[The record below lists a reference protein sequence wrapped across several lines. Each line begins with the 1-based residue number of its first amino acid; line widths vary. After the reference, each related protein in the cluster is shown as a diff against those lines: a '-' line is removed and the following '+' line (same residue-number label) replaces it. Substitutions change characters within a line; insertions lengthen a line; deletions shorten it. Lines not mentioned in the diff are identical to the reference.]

1 MSNSLPPVSERIRP
15 GVRERSL
22 RVTEALLLLLAI
34 LVFICGITLSTLTKL
49 SASPHSL
56 QKTNAPP
63 LLNINTASAPQLAN
77 ILHVP
82 ASVGE
87 QIVTRR
93 PKDGFDDV
101 DAIARV
107 KSGKEFLIPRANY
120 SEAKPRLVVRSVA
133 TVRKTLFLWAGGLVA
148 FFVVTHLLLR
158 IAHPRADAF
167 LLPVAAFLSFVSVL
181 LLFAIKDPTRDRLS
195 FVSQAQGIVYGGAVA
210 LILALSPLFGRAP
223 LHRYGYVY
231 ALAAFGG
238 CILLAVAGSGPGG
251 VRLSVAGVQPVEAI
265 KVLLV
270 FFLAAYLAE
279 RATLLDDP
287 LRKWGPFPVPRAKD
301 TMPLI
306 VMYALPLALFAIVRD
321 LGPALLLFG
330 VFVIMLYLATGRSV
344 YIWAGMGL
352 VLLGGFIGYRLDI
365 GVFATRLDMW
375 LSPWNNMQQRGDHLA
390 LGLWGM
396 ASGGPL
402 GSGLGLGGTRFIP
415 RGGSD
420 LALATL
426 GEDMGI
432 AGSLAVL
439 LCNLVIVVRG
449 FAIARHAATDFDR
462 YLAAGLASL
471 FGLQTLLIV
480 SGTLGLFPLSGV
492 TLPFVSFGKSSL
504 IASLFAVGVLLHLS
518 SRVPPGSGALVV
530 LPRPWETSARRVGM
544 FFFAT
549 LGLICAGRLVFIHI
563 FAADAIAARTVLVPD
578 RDKQRRAHINP
589 RLLSLAARIK
599 RGRITDRAGKVLAT
613 TRPDGVRVYPLG
625 ATTGHLIGY
634 LSPAIGGPTGME
646 KRFDERLRGY
656 KTEASL
662 VGYWRSK
669 DTPGFRLPQG
679 KDVALTL
686 NADLQTAAL
695 TALKN
700 VTANL
705 RDKRNGAKK
714 RRGAIVVMDVTTGGV
729 LAAATLPNYDP
740 NDLTPQEMRYLN
752 ANLDGDFPLINRAIA
767 GQYPPG
773 STFKIVSTSAMFA
786 AGLAD
791 FTVNCRHI
799 EPNVLWTAGNQTY
812 ARRRI
817 VDDEGERPHGL
828 TNLTIAV
835 SESCNV
841 YFARAGLRLG
851 SQTLHDHAAR
861 YGLAHLPDLSEFNAA
876 LPEIAFGQ
884 GEMLATPL
892 EMAGVAQTVANGGKR
907 LAPQWEK
914 TGTTKVADTPLSPE
928 DAARIADMMRRVTI
942 TGTAA
947 GRFSDLPFPVAGKT
961 GTAQNDQY
969 DRVSHSWFIGFAPA
983 DKPKVAFAVIIENGG
998 YGSQSAVPATR
1009 QVLQSLSP

>member
-1 MSNSLPPVSERIRP
+1 MSNSLTPVSERIRP
-15 GVRERSL
+15 GIRERSL
-22 RVTEALLLLLAI
+22 RITEALLLLLAI
-34 LVFICGITLSTLTKL
+34 LVFVCGIALVTLTKL
-49 SASPHSL
+49 PATTVATKKAVPSPFL
-56 QKTNAPP
+56 DT
-63 LLNINTASAPQLAN
+63 NTANGKQLAN
-77 ILHVP
+77 LLHVP
-82 ASVGE
+82 ATVGE
-87 QIVTRR
+87 HIVTQR

-101 DAIARV
+101 DSIARL
-107 KSGKEFLIPRANY
+107 KSGKGFLVPRANY
-120 SEAKPRLVVRSVA
+120 SAAKDRLVVRNA
-133 TVRKTLFLWAGGLVA
+133 DAVRKTLWLWAGGLVA

-158 IAHPRADAF
+158 FSHPRADAF
-167 LLPVAAFLSFVSVL
+167 LLPVAAFLSFLSVL
-181 LLFAIKDPTRDRLS
+181 LLFAIKDPLRDRLS

-210 LILALSPLFGRAP
+210 LLLALSPLFGRAP
-223 LHRYGYVY
+223 LHRYGYLY
-231 ALAAFGG
+231 ALTAFGG
-238 CILLAVAGSGPGG
+238 CMLLAVAGSGPGG

-265 KVLLV
+265 KILLV

-301 TMPLI
+301 TMPLL
-306 VMYALPLALFAIVRD
+306 VMYALPLVLFAIVRD

-344 YIWAGMGL
+344 YIWAGITL
-352 VLLGGFIGYRLDI
+352 VLIGGFIGYKLDI
-365 GVFATRLDMW
+365 GVFATRLEMW
-375 LSPWNNMQQRGDHLA
+375 LNPWDNNQPRGDHLA
-390 LGLWGM
+390 LGLWGL

-402 GSGLGLGGTRFIP
+402 GSGLGLGGARFIP

-426 GEDMGI
+426 GEDTGI
-432 AGSLAVL
+432 PGSLAVL
-439 LCNLVIVVRG
+439 LCALVIVARG
-449 FAIARHAATDFDR
+449 FAIARQAATDFDR
-462 YLAAGLASL
+462 FLAAGLSSL
-471 FGLQTLLIV
+471 FGLQILLIT

-492 TLPFVSFGKSSL
+492 TLPFISFGKSSL

-518 SRVPPGSGALVV
+518 SRVPPGSGALVI
-530 LPRPWETSARRVGM
+530 LPRPWEASARRVGV
-544 FFFAT
+544 FFFLT
-549 LGLICAGRLVFIHI
+549 LGLICTGRLIYIHV
-563 FAADAIAARTVLVPD
+563 FAADSIAGRTVSVPD
-578 RDKQRRAHINP
+578 RDKQKRKHINP
-589 RLLSLAARIK
+589 RLLSLASQIK

-613 TRPDGVRVYPLG
+613 TRPDGVRVYPMG
-625 ATTGHLIGY
+625 AATGHLVGY

-646 KRFDERLRGY
+646 QRFNERLRGY
-656 KTEASL
+656 KTYTSL
-662 VGYWRSK
+662 VPYWRIK
-669 DTPGFRLPQG
+669 DAPGFRLPQG
-679 KDVALTL
+679 KDVTLTL
-686 NADLQTAAL
+686 DADLQVASL
-695 TALKN
+695 TALQN

-705 RDKRNGAKK
+705 RDRRTGAKK
-714 RRGAIVVMDVTTGGV
+714 QRGAVVVLDVVTGGV
-729 LAAATLPNYDP
+729 LAAATIPSYDP
-740 NDLTPQEMRYLN
+740 NGLTPEVMRLLN
-752 ANLDGDFPLINRAIA
+752 ANLDHDFPLINRATA

-799 EPNVLWTAGNQTY
+799 EPNVLWTAGGQTY

-835 SESCNV
+835 AESCNV

-861 YGLAHLPDLSEFNAA
+861 FGFANLPSLSQFDAA

-892 EMAGVAQTVANGGKR
+892 EMANVAQTVANSGKR
-907 LAPQWEK
+907 LAPLWEK
-914 TGTTKVADTPLSPE
+914 NGTVKVADTPLSPA
-928 DAARIADMMRRVTI
+928 DAARVADMMRRVTI

-947 GRFSDLPFPVAGKT
+947 GRFADLPFPVAGKT

-969 DRVSHSWFIGFAPA
+969 DKVSHSWFIGFAPA
-983 DKPKVAFAVIIENGG
+983 DKPKVAFAVVIENGG
-998 YGSQSAVPATR
+998 YGAQTAVPATR
-1009 QVLQSLSP
+1009 QVLKNIE

>member
-1 MSNSLPPVSERIRP
+1 MNNSLPPVAERIRP
-15 GVRERSL
+15 GIRERSL
-22 RVTEALLLLLAI
+22 RATEALLLLLAI
-34 LVFICGITLSTLTKL
+34 VVFVCGIALSTLTKL
-49 SASPHSL
+49 PVFPTATR
-56 QKTNAPP
+56 KTATSP
-63 LLNINTASAPQLAN
+63 LLNINTASATQLAN

-82 ASVGE
+82 GDVGE
-87 QIVTRR
+87 KIVTRR
-93 PKDGFDDV
+93 GKDGFEDV
-101 DAIARV
+101 DAIARL
-107 KSGKEFLIPRANY
+107 KNGKGSLVPRANY
-120 SEAKPRLVVRSVA
+120 AAAKERLVVRTA
-133 TVRKTLFLWAGGLVA
+133 DAVRKSLWLWAGGLVA
-148 FFVVTHLLLR
+148 FFLVTHLALR
-158 IAHPRADAF
+158 YAHPRADAF
-167 LLPVAAFLSFVSVL
+167 LLPVAAFLCFLSIL
-181 LLFAIKDPTRDRLS
+181 LLFAIKDPLRDRLS
-195 FVSQAQGIVYGGAVA
+195 FVSQAQGVVFGGGIA
-210 LILALSPLFGRAP
+210 LLFALSPLFGRAP
-223 LHRYGYVY
+223 LHRYGYMY

-238 CILLAVAGSGPGG
+238 CLLLGVAGSGPGG
-251 VRLSVAGVQPVEAI
+251 VRLSVAGAQPVEAI

-279 RATLLDDP
+279 RWTLLDDP

-301 TMPLI
+301 TLPLL
-306 VMYALPLALFAIVRD
+306 VMYALPLFLFAIVRD

-330 VFVIMLYLATGRSV
+330 IFVILLFLATGRSV
-344 YIWAGMGL
+344 YIWAGVVL
-352 VLLGGFIGYRLDI
+352 VLLGGFVGYKFDI

-375 LSPWNNMQQRGDHLA
+375 LSPWNNSQPRGDHLA

-402 GSGLGLGGTRFIP
+402 GSGLGLGGTRYIP

-432 AGSLAVL
+432 AGSLSVL
-439 LCNLVIVVRG
+439 LCALMIVARG
-449 FAIARHAATDFDR
+449 FAIAKRAATDFDR
-462 YLAAGLASL
+462 FLAAGLASL
-471 FGLQTLLIV
+471 FGLQILLIL

-492 TLPFVSFGKSSL
+492 TLPFISFGKSSL

-518 SRVPPGSGALVV
+518 SRIPPGNGALVI
-530 LPRPWETSARRVGM
+530 LPRHWEASARLVGV

-549 LGLICAGRLVFIHI
+549 LGLVCTGRLVYIHVL
-563 FAADAIAARTVLVPD
+563 AADQIAGRMVYVPD
-578 RDKQRRAHINP
+578 RDKQKRRHVNP
-589 RLLSLAARIK
+589 RLLSLAAQIR
-599 RGRITDRAGKVLAT
+599 RGRITDRAGKVLAV
-613 TRPDGVRVYPLG
+613 TRPDGVRVYPMG
-625 ATTGHLIGY
+625 PATGHLVGY

-646 KRFDERLRGY
+646 QRFDDRLRGY
-656 KTEASL
+656 KDYASL
-662 VGYWRSK
+662 VPYWRSK
-669 DTPGFRLPQG
+669 DALGFRLPQG
-679 KDVALTL
+679 QDVALAL
-686 NADLQTAAL
+686 DADLQAASL
-695 TALKN
+695 AALKN
-700 VTANL
+700 VTAGL
-705 RDKRNGAKK
+705 RDRRSGAKK
-714 RRGAIVVMDVTTGGV
+714 QRGAVVVIDVATGGV
-729 LAAATLPNYDP
+729 LAAATLPTYDP
-740 NDLTPQEMRYLN
+740 NGLTPEVMRYLN
-752 ANLDGDFPLINRAIA
+752 ANLDRDYPLINRAVA

-799 EPNVLWTAGNQTY
+799 EPNVLWTAGGQTY

-835 SESCNV
+835 AESCNV

-861 YGLAHLPDLSEFNAA
+861 FGLAHLPEISQFDAA

-907 LAPQWEK
+907 LTPQWEK
-914 TGTTKVADTPLSPE
+914 SVAAKVTDTPLSPE
-928 DAARIADMMRRVTI
+928 DAARITEMMRRVTT

-947 GRFSDLPFPVAGKT
+947 GRFSDLPFSVAGKT

-983 DKPKVAFAVIIENGG
+983 DAPKVAFAVIVENGG
-998 YGSQSAVPATR
+998 YGSQSAVPAAR
-1009 QVLQSLSP
+1009 QILTHLP

>member
-1 MSNSLPPVSERIRP
+1 M
-15 GVRERSL
+15 
-22 RVTEALLLLLAI
+22 
-34 LVFICGITLSTLTKL
+34 
-49 SASPHSL
+49 
-56 QKTNAPP
+56 
-63 LLNINTASAPQLAN
+63 
-77 ILHVP
+77 
-82 ASVGE
+82 
-87 QIVTRR
+87 
-93 PKDGFDDV
+93 
-101 DAIARV
+101 DAVARL
-107 KSGKEFLIPRANY
+107 KNGKESLVPRANY
-120 SEAKPRLVVRSVA
+120 AAAKAGLVVRGTDA
-133 TVRKTLFLWAGGLVA
+133 VRKTLFTWAGGMVA
-148 FFVVTHLLLR
+148 FFVITHLVLR
-158 IAHPRADAF
+158 FAHPRADAF

-181 LLFAIKDPTRDRLS
+181 LLFAIKDPLRDKLS
-195 FVSQAQGIVYGGAVA
+195 FVSQAQGIVFGGAAA
-210 LILALSPLFGRAP
+210 LLLALSPLFGRAP
-223 LHRYGYVY
+223 LHRYGYLY

-238 CILLAVAGSGPGG
+238 CVLLAVAGSGPGG

-279 RATLLDDP
+279 RAPLLDDP
-287 LRKWGPFPVPRAKD
+287 LRKWGPFPVPRARD
-301 TMPLI
+301 AMPLL

-330 VFVIMLYLATGRSV
+330 VFVILLYLATGRGI
-344 YIWAGMGL
+344 YIWAGIGL
-352 VLLGGFIGYRLDI
+352 VLLGGFAGYKLDI

-375 LSPWNNMQQRGDHLA
+375 LHPWDNPQPRGDHLA

-426 GEDMGI
+426 GEDTGI
-432 AGSLAVL
+432 AGSVTVVL
-439 LCNLVIVVRG
+439 CSLILVARG
-449 FAIARHAATDFDR
+449 FLIARRAATDFDR

-518 SRVPPGSGALVV
+518 SRVPPGSGAQVV
-530 LPRPWETSARRVGM
+530 LPRPWEASSRRIGM

-549 LGLICAGRLVFIHI
+549 LGLICVGRLVYIHA
-563 FAADAIAARTVLVPD
+563 FAADSLAARTVSVPD
-578 RDKQRRAHINP
+578 RDKQKRAHVNP
-589 RLLSLAARIK
+589 RLLSLAATIP

-625 ATTGHLIGY
+625 AATGHLIGY
-634 LSPAIGGPTGME
+634 LSPSIGGPTGME
-646 KRFDERLRGY
+646 KRFDERLRGFTTY
-656 KTEASL
+656 ASL

-669 DTPGFRLPQG
+669 DSPGFRLPQG
-679 KDVALTL
+679 KDVTLALD
-686 NADLQTAAL
+686 ADLQVASLAAL
-695 TALKN
+695 KS

-705 RDKRNGAKK
+705 RDRRTGAKK
-714 RRGAIVVMDVTTGGV
+714 ARGAVVVIDVATGGV
-729 LAAATLPNYDP
+729 LAAATIPNYDP
-740 NDLTPQEMRYLN
+740 NGLTPDTMRKLN
-752 ANLDGDFPLINRAIA
+752 SNPGGDFPLINRAVA

-791 FTVNCRHI
+791 FTVDCRHI
-799 EPNVLWTAGNQTY
+799 EPNVIWKAGNRTY

-861 YGLAHLPDLSEFNAA
+861 FGFAHLPSLARFDAS

-892 EMAGVAQTVANGGKR
+892 EMAVVARTVAGGGKR
-907 LAPQWEK
+907 LVPQWEK
-914 TGTTKVADTPLSPE
+914 AGTVKIADTPLSPE
-928 DAARIADMMRRVTI
+928 DAARVADMMRRVTI

-947 GRFSDLPFPVAGKT
+947 GRFADLPFAVAGKT
-961 GTAQNDQY
+961 GTAQNDRY

-983 DKPKVAFAVIIENGG
+983 DAPKVAFAVIVENGG
-998 YGSQSAVPATR
+998 YGSQAAVPVTR
-1009 QVLQSLSP
+1009 AILKKIP